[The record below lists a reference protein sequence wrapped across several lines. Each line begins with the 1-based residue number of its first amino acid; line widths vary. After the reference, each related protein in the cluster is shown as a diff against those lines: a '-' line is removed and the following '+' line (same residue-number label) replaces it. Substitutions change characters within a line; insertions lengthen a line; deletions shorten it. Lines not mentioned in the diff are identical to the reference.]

1 MIKYTWGL
9 PIENTNGAIHNLQAA
24 RTSLANSIGNIAG
37 NINGGLTFLQGMLD
51 KEEAKA
57 KSANTQEVLNR
68 YLNVNNPEQLRQLQ
82 TEGLTDLAQL
92 RERYG
97 DSLNEVA
104 VNAALGDLYKGTLA
118 RSAIGDQLV
127 QYTPEGQRDIRGLS
141 NAIGSGKTGEV
152 LRLINEG
159 NLPIDLLSKSG
170 STAYNMNQQA
180 LVDKRYQD
188 ELDWRKQE
196 YYDARQD
203 KANNFDAY
211 KSKLDSRVI
220 EESNK
225 AKEAVIGD
233 VGKVLGKY
241 GFNSMSEAEAAL
253 SSPLPNQ
260 KQLAQT
266 FFSEP
271 DVQTYMSR
279 GGYSFTGSGS
289 TQGGQPAQQQV
300 GVNYSAPVRGVGIL
314 KDIPAAPDT
323 GFGLRKYFGNATP
336 LNAAGL
342 TAQDGEIPYN
352 SDTGDLL
359 IAAKK
364 VFPELPVPAGTRGTG
379 NSVRQKAAEE
389 AVSKLS
395 PNEIKRIRGELAGL
409 KNQAYLNASLE
420 FNKRYPTD
428 SRLNAGISA
437 ADLYSPLQ
445 GNDSNVREEVVSALT
460 LNNPQKAKQLL
471 QEKLFKGQKFDSGDW
486 FGKPFKEELAD
497 AVVQAYQTSG
507 SPYVVDKAI
516 KYTNHMLPDSHKG
529 ASFGNSSQQN
539 KLLQAVQT
547 LSGDNAADS
556 EAKMHEYMG
565 LRSDYE
571 PNPADLAAIITGRK
585 AMQRVSSRARQEQ
598 AETNKLKD
606 RADLAVLANFKARRA
621 EQIKNSASF
630 ASGSF
635 NAGGLTVNPD
645 TLAKPIKLEGTTKDS
660 IVRLAKQGNKEAQ
673 KILKQYKIGY

>member
-9 PIENTNGAIHNLQAA
+9 PVENTNGAIHNLQAA

-37 NINGGLTFLQGMLD
+37 NINGGLSFLQGMLD
-51 KEEAKA
+51 TEEAKT

-82 TEGLTDLAQL
+82 ASGLTDLGQL
-92 RERYG
+92 RAKYG
-97 DSLNEVA
+97 DGLNEVA

-127 QYTPEGQRDIRGLS
+127 QYTPEGQKDIRALS
-141 NAIGSGKTGEV
+141 NAIGSGKTAEV
-152 LRLINEG
+152 LRLTKEG
-159 NLPIDLLSKSG
+159 NLPIGLISKSG
-170 STAYNMNQQA
+170 STAYNMNQHA
-180 LVDKRYQD
+180 LADKRYQD
-188 ELDWRKQE
+188 ELNWRKQE

-203 KANNFDAY
+203 KLNNYDVY
-211 KSKLDSRVI
+211 KSKLDGKVI
-220 EESNK
+220 EEANNS
-225 AKEAVIGD
+225 KEAVVD
-233 VGKVLGKY
+233 NVSKALGKY

-253 SSPLPNQ
+253 NSPLPNQ
-260 KQLAQT
+260 KQLAQN

-271 DVQTYMSR
+271 DVQNYMSR

-289 TQGGQPAQQQV
+289 PQNQSTSQSGINYYTPIQGIS
-300 GVNYSAPVRGVGIL
+300 NL
-314 KDIPAAPDT
+314 KDIPQIPNK
-323 GFGLRKYFGNATP
+323 GFGLQGYSGNATP
-336 LNAAGL
+336 LNAAAL

-352 SDTGDLL
+352 NDTGDLL

-364 VFPELPVPAGTRGTG
+364 VFPELPVPLNVQGTG
-379 NSVRQKAAEE
+379 NSVRRKAAEE
-389 AVSKLS
+389 TIGKLT
-395 PNEIKRIRGELAGL
+395 PNEIKRIRSELAGL
-409 KNQAYLNASLE
+409 KNEAYRNASLE
-420 FNKRYPTD
+420 FNKRYPTE
-428 SRLNAGISA
+428 SKLNAGVSA

-445 GNDSNVREEVVSALT
+445 GNDSNIREEVVSALT

-471 QEKLFKGQKFDSGDW
+471 QEKLFKGQKFNSGDW

-529 ASFGNSSQQN
+529 ASFGNSIQQN

-547 LSGDNAADS
+547 LSADNAADS
-556 EAKMHEYMG
+556 EAKTREYMG

-571 PNPADLAAIITGRK
+571 PNPSDLAAIITGRK

-606 RADLAVLANFKARRA
+606 RADLAVMANFKARRA
-621 EQIKNSASF
+621 EQLKNSATF

-645 TLAKPIKLEGTTKDS
+645 TIAKPIKLEGTAKES
-660 IVRLAKQGNKEAQ
+660 IIRLAKQGNKEAQ